1 MNHSTVDHSLLL
13 PSDGNNDNLAEREA
27 LIRRISSA
35 VHSSLDSD
43 KVLQTIVNEL
53 GTALS
58 VCRCRLALFPEE
70 PLPDAIPIT
79 HEFIAECCANRYPL
93 PQTINTKNNPA
104 MDAVLASTSPVA
116 VYDTTADPRLGHL
129 VGKYLASQIRSL
141 MSHAIRVDEKPI
153 GIFSVHKCEHHQWR
167 QWEIEVVQAVTEQA
181 AVSIRQ
187 AQLYKEATE
196 AVTRANL
203 VNHIVASIRRSLN
216 LDEIL
221 QIACNELGQAFH
233 CNRAY
238 FCTISKHKANIVA
251 QWLSHDSLAL
261 STLRLEPNNFVIEY
275 LDKTR
280 QTLVI
285 DNLVAFIA
293 GNPEKAARV
302 NFWQN
307 NCPTKSSLVCPVF
320 LDNQLWGALVI
331 SQTDAYRK
339 WSRHEIELAEVVKA
353 QIEVAIKHCQL
364 FEEAQQATKVESFIR
379 QITQS
384 INQTSRLQE
393 IYHTV
398 AIEIGKYLAIDS
410 VTISR
415 LYEEKESW
423 DIECAFSKGKLF
435 TPLQRSFTFTEL
447 RHLTIQLQD
456 DFIICNDVEKDE
468 FVRPYLD
475 TLLRPGGINAF
486 ISVNLQY
493 NESPRISITAFSKSG
508 PRQWNEQEKSILRA
522 AANQMLIAVDRAEL
536 FEQVSHGRD
545 QWEST
550 FDALADGLLIFDQD
564 GLLIRANE
572 AAAALEGLSIQN
584 MIGQK
589 CCSLMQGIEEDSC
602 RVSQVIRT
610 GTPVTFEVTPEKL
623 ARPVL
628 VTISPIRKKLSY
640 VQDHTPLAPEAFPSE
655 SLNKVRGAVCIV
667 RELSELRAAEATARA
682 QRGFLIKLIEHA
694 NDAIFALSP
703 DGKLIWCNDQFVK
716 LSGVTRRELS
726 DSGYLKLIPAD
737 KKEMVE
743 RHFYQ
748 ALVGESL
755 NLELRTEDSNGED
768 MLLLI
773 TFTPI
778 FDEGQV
784 TSLLLIARD
793 ITEEKLAS
801 DRAQQAEKMRALGQI
816 TAGVAHNFNNILAA
830 ILGHAQ
836 LLKRNAKEE
845 RLASQASIIER
856 AALDGAEMV
865 KRIQSF
871 GNQQKDAGYEPID
884 INQMIQDSIN
894 LTKVRW
900 QGEALA
906 RGLFYQV
913 ETGFKPM
920 PIVRGSSSEIKEVFV
935 NIILNSL
942 DAMPAG
948 GTLHIA
954 TLTDED
960 FAIVQF
966 TDSGVGMSEEVRKRI
981 FEPFFTTKGPL
992 GTGLGLA
999 VSYSA
1004 IERHGGRLEVSST
1017 LGQGSTF
1024 TIFLPLTEGRETL
1037 VFQPEQ
1043 TQGISLESTNI
1054 LVIDDDHKVREALV
1068 EMLRVLGYNAE
1079 EAAGGKQGIEKL
1091 EKENF
1096 EVVLTDLS
1104 MPEMDGWAVAAEV
1117 RRRWPDMKIVLIT
1130 GYSSQ
1135 DKLFEENHG
1144 LLNDMI
1150 SKPVRL
1156 EELSLKI
1163 NQVIKQK

>member
-1 MNHSTVDHSLLL
+1 MNNPTGDNLLSS
-13 PSDGNNDNLAEREA
+13 PSNAKSDNLAEREA
-27 LIRRISSA
+27 LIRKISSA
-35 VHSSLDSD
+35 IHSSLDSD

-58 VCRCRLALFPEE
+58 VCRCRLALFSEG
-70 PLPDAIPIT
+70 PLPDSIPIT
-79 HEFIAECCANRYPL
+79 HEFIAACCANRYPL
-93 PQTINTKNNPA
+93 PQVINTKNNPA
-104 MDAVLASTSPVA
+104 MDAVLASESPMA
-116 VYDTTADPRLGHL
+116 VYDTTEDPRLGHL
-129 VGKYLASQIRSL
+129 VDKYLASQIRSL
-141 MSHAIRVDEKPI
+141 MSHTIRLGGKPI

-181 AVSIRQ
+181 AVAIRQ

-196 AVTRANL
+196 AATRANL
-203 VNHIVASIRRSLN
+203 VNHIVAAIRGSLN
-216 LDEIL
+216 LNEIL
-221 QIACNELGQAFH
+221 QTASEELGQALNS
-233 CNRAY
+233 NRAY
-238 FCTISKHKANIVA
+238 FCTFSADEVNIVA
-251 QWLSHDSLAL
+251 QAVTEPSLTL
-261 STLRLEPNNFVIEY
+261 STLHLEPNNFIVQY
-275 LDKTR
+275 LNETR

-285 DNLVAFIA
+285 DNLATFVAE
-293 GNPEKAARV
+293 NPEKAARV

-307 NCPTKSSLVCPVF
+307 NQLTKSSVSCPIFV
-320 LDNQLWGALVI
+320 DDQLWGAVVI

-339 WSRHEIELAEVVKA
+339 WSRNEIELVEAVKA

-364 FEEAQQATKVESFIR
+364 FEEAQQATKVEALIR

-384 INQTSRLQE
+384 INQTSRLTE
-393 IYHTV
+393 IYDTV
-398 AIEIGKYLAIDS
+398 ALELGKYLAIDS
-410 VTISR
+410 LVITR
-415 LYEEKESW
+415 LDEERGCW
-423 DIECAFSKGKLF
+423 DIQCAFSNGQVF
-435 TPLQRSFTFTEL
+435 TPLQRSFKLEEVEY
-447 RHLTIQLQD
+447 LTAQLKD
-456 DFIICNDVEKDE
+456 GFVISNDVEKDE
-468 FVRPYLD
+468 FVKPYLD
-475 TLLRPGGINAF
+475 TMMRPGGINAF

-493 NESPRISITAFSKSG
+493 EDTPRITISAFSKSG

-536 FEQVSHGRD
+536 FEQVSHGKD

-550 FDALADGLLIFDQD
+550 FDALTDGLLIFDHD

-572 AAAALEGLSIQN
+572 AAAALEGLSIQA
-584 MIGQK
+584 MIGRK
-589 CCSLMQGIEEDSC
+589 CCSLMQGIEEDNC
-602 RVSQVIRT
+602 QVSQVIGT
-610 GTPVTFEVTPEKL
+610 GRPITFEVTPEKL

-628 VTISPIRKKLSY
+628 VTISPIRKKFSY
-640 VQDHTPLAPEAFPSE
+640 ASQNNNHVVEISGAEVQE
-655 SLNKVRGAVCIV
+655 VRGAVCIV
-667 RELSELRAAEATARA
+667 RDLSELRAAEATARA

-716 LSGVTRRELS
+716 LSGITRRELS
-726 DSGYLKLIPAD
+726 DLGYQKLIPPD
-737 KKEMVE
+737 EKEMVE

-748 ALVGESL
+748 ALAGESL
-755 NLELRTEDSNGED
+755 NLELRTVDNSGED

-801 DRAQQAEKMRALGQI
+801 ERTQQAEKMRALGQI

-836 LLKRNAKEE
+836 LLKRNVTEE

-865 KRIQSF
+865 KRIQAF

-913 ETGFKPM
+913 DTELKAL
-920 PIVRGSSSEIKEVFV
+920 PIVRGSSSEIREVFV

-948 GTLHIA
+948 GTLHILTA
-954 TLTDED
+954 TDED
-960 FAIVQF
+960 SVIVQF
-966 TDSGVGMSEEVRKRI
+966 TDSGVGMSEDVRKRI

-1024 TIFLPLTEGRETL
+1024 TIFLPLTESKEML
-1037 VFQPEQ
+1037 IFQPQ
-1043 TQGISLESTNI
+1043 QPQGISLESINI
-1054 LVIDDDHKVREALV
+1054 LVIDDDNKVRAALV
-1068 EMLRVLGYNAE
+1068 EMLRVLGYKVE
-1079 EAAGGKQGIEKL
+1079 EAASGRQGIEKI
-1091 EKENF
+1091 EKESF
-1096 EVVLTDLS
+1096 ELVLTDLS
-1104 MPEMDGWAVAAEV
+1104 MPEMDGWAVASEV
-1117 RRRWPDMKIVLIT
+1117 RRRWPDIKIVLIT
-1130 GYSSQ
+1130 GYSSK
-1135 DKLFEENHG
+1135 DCLFEENHS

>member
-1 MNHSTVDHSLLL
+1 MKN
-13 PSDGNNDNLAEREA
+13 SDGDNQLLQPVNGKHDNLAEREA
-27 LIRRISSA
+27 LIRKISSA

-43 KVLQTIVNEL
+43 KVLHTIVNEL

-58 VCRCRLALFPEE
+58 VCRCRLALFSEE
-70 PLPDAIPIT
+70 PLPETIPIT

-93 PQTINTKNNPA
+93 PQVINTKNNPA
-104 MDAVLASTSPVA
+104 MEAVLASESPLA
-116 VYDTTADPRLGHL
+116 IYDTTGDIRLGHL
-129 VGKYLASQIRSL
+129 VDKYLASQIRSL
-141 MSHAIRVDEKPI
+141 MSHTIRLDGKPI
-153 GIFSVHKCEHHQWR
+153 GIFSVHKCENHQWLK
-167 QWEIEVVQAVTEQA
+167 WEIEVVQAVTEQA
-181 AVSIRQ
+181 AVAIRQ
-187 AQLYKEATE
+187 AQLYREATE

-203 VNHIVASIRRSLN
+203 VNHIVASIRGSLN

-221 QIACNELGQAFH
+221 QTASEELSQALNS
-233 CNRAY
+233 NRAY
-238 FCTISKHKANIVA
+238 FCTFSTDEVNIIAQTVSDPSLSLSKMY
-251 QWLSHDSLAL
+251 
-261 STLRLEPNNFVIEY
+261 LEPNNFIVQY
-275 LDKTR
+275 LNETR
-280 QTLVI
+280 HTLII
-285 DNLVAFIA
+285 DNLANFVAE
-293 GNPEKAARV
+293 NPDKAARV

-307 NCPTKSSLVCPVF
+307 NQLTKSSVTCPVF
-320 LDNQLWGALVI
+320 VDEQLWGAVVI
-331 SQTDAYRK
+331 SQTDGYRK
-339 WSRHEIELAEVVKA
+339 WSRNEIELVEVVKA

-364 FEEAQQATKVESFIR
+364 FEEAQQATKVEALIR

-393 IYHTV
+393 IYETV
-398 AIEIGKYLAIDS
+398 AIELGKYLAIDS
-410 VTISR
+410 LVITR
-415 LYEEKESW
+415 LDEEM
-423 DIECAFSKGKLF
+423 ECWNIQCAYSNGQTF
-435 TPLQRSFTFTEL
+435 TPLQQSYR
-447 RHLTIQLQD
+447 LTDVEYLTSQLKD
-456 DFIICNDVEKDE
+456 GFVISNDVEKDE
-468 FVRPYLD
+468 FVKPYLD
-475 TLLRPGGINAF
+475 TLMRPGGINAF

-493 NESPRISITAFSKSG
+493 EDTPRITITAFSKSG
-508 PRQWNEQEKSILRA
+508 PRHWNEQEKSILRA

-536 FEQVSHGRD
+536 FEQVSQGKD

-550 FDALADGLLIFDQD
+550 FDALTDGLLIFDKD

-572 AAAALEGLSIQN
+572 AAAALEGVSIGE
-584 MIGQK
+584 MIGRK
-589 CCSLMQGIEEDSC
+589 CCSLMQGIEEDNC
-602 RVSQVIRT
+602 QVSLVLRT
-610 GTPVTFEVTPEKL
+610 GRPITFEVTPERL

-628 VTISPIRKKLSY
+628 VTISPIGKKFSTLQQ
-640 VQDHTPLAPEAFPSE
+640 VNGQASE
-655 SLNKVRGAVCIV
+655 NSRSAEGEVRGAVCIV
-667 RELSELRAAEATARA
+667 RDLSELRAAEATARA
-682 QRGFLIKLIEHA
+682 QRGFLVKLIEHA

-716 LSGVTRRELS
+716 LSGITRKELS
-726 DSGYLKLIPAD
+726 DLGYQRLIPSHGR
-737 KKEMVE
+737 ELVE

-748 ALVGESL
+748 ALSGESQ
-755 NLELRTEDSNGED
+755 NLELRTLDQTGED

-836 LLKRNAKEE
+836 LLKRNVTEE

-871 GNQQKDAGYEPID
+871 GNQQMDAGYEPID
-884 INQMIQDSIN
+884 INQLVQDSIS

-906 RGLFYQV
+906 RGLAYQV
-913 ETGFKPM
+913 DTDLQSL

-948 GTLHIA
+948 GTLRIA
-954 TLTDED
+954 TAADED
-960 FAIVQF
+960 SAIIQF

-1004 IERHGGRLEVSST
+1004 IERHGGRLEVSSA

-1024 TIFLPLTEGRETL
+1024 TIFLPLTEGKEML
-1037 VFQPEQ
+1037 ILQPQ
-1043 TQGISLESTNI
+1043 QPQKIPLESINI
-1054 LVIDDDHKVREALV
+1054 LVIDDDSKVRAALV
-1068 EMLRVLGYNAE
+1068 EMLRVLGYHAE
-1079 EAAGGKQGIEKL
+1079 EAASGRQGIERI
-1091 EKENF
+1091 EQEQF
-1096 EVVLTDLS
+1096 ELVLTDLS

-1117 RRRWPDMKIVLIT
+1117 RRRWPSTKIVLIT
-1130 GYSSQ
+1130 GYGSRDS
-1135 DKLFEENHG
+1135 LFDENRS

-1150 SKPVRL
+1150 SKPVRI

-1163 NQVIKQK
+1163 NQVIRQK

>member
-1 MNHSTVDHSLLL
+1 LLH
-13 PSDGNNDNLAEREA
+13 PANGKNDNLAEREA
-27 LIRRISSA
+27 LIRKISSA

-58 VCRCRLALFPEE
+58 VCRCRLALFSED
-70 PLPDAIPIT
+70 PLPETIPIT
-79 HEFIAECCANRYPL
+79 HEFIAACCANRYPL
-93 PQTINTKNNPA
+93 PQVINTQNNPA
-104 MDAVLASTSPVA
+104 MDAVLASESPLA
-116 VYDTTADPRLGHL
+116 VYDTTADSRLGHL
-129 VGKYLASQIRSL
+129 VDKYLASQIRSL
-141 MSHAIRVDEKPI
+141 MSHTIRLDGKPI

-181 AVSIRQ
+181 AVAIRQ

-203 VNHIVASIRRSLN
+203 VNHIVGSIRGSLN

-221 QIACNELGQAFH
+221 QTASEELWQAL
-233 CNRAY
+233 NSSRAY
-238 FCTISKHKANIVA
+238 FCTFSTDEVNIVA
-251 QWLSHDSLAL
+251 QTVSEPAL
-261 STLRLEPNNFVIEY
+261 SLSKMYLESDNFIVQYLIE
-275 LDKTR
+275 TR

-285 DNLVAFIA
+285 DNLACFVAE
-293 GNPEKAARV
+293 NPDKAARV

-307 NCPTKSSLVCPVF
+307 NQLTKSSVTCPIF
-320 LDNQLWGALVI
+320 IGEQLWGAVVI
-331 SQTDAYRK
+331 SQTDGYRK
-339 WSRHEIELAEVVKA
+339 WTRNEIELVEVVKA

-364 FEEAQQATKVESFIR
+364 FEEAQQATKVEGLIR

-384 INQTSRLQE
+384 INQSSRLQE
-393 IYHTV
+393 IYETV
-398 AIEIGKYLAIDS
+398 ALELGKYLAIDS
-410 VTISR
+410 LVITR
-415 LYEEKESW
+415 LDEERSCW
-423 DIECAFSKGKLF
+423 DIQCAYSNGQRF
-435 TPLQRSFTFTEL
+435 TPLQQSFSL
-447 RHLTIQLQD
+447 REVDYLTSQLKD
-456 DFIICNDVEKDE
+456 GFVISNDVEKDE

-475 TLLRPGGINAF
+475 TLMRPGGINAF

-493 NESPRISITAFSKSG
+493 KNTPRITITAFSKSG
-508 PRQWNEQEKSILRA
+508 PRLWTEQEKSILRA

-536 FEQVSHGRD
+536 FEQVSQGKD

-550 FDALADGLLIFDQD
+550 FDALTDGLLIFDKD

-572 AAAALEGLSIQN
+572 AAAALEGISIEE
-584 MIGQK
+584 MIGRK
-589 CCSLMQGIEEDSC
+589 CCSLMQGIEEDNC
-602 RVSQVIRT
+602 QVSLVLRT
-610 GTPVTFEVTPEKL
+610 GRPVTFEVTPERL

-628 VTISPIRKKLSY
+628 VTISPIGKKFTYPQQGSGQATLHSGN
-640 VQDHTPLAPEAFPSE
+640 VGRE
-655 SLNKVRGAVCIV
+655 VRGAVCIV
-667 RELSELRAAEATARA
+667 RDLSELRAAEATARA

-703 DGKLIWCNDQFVK
+703 DAKLIRCNDQFVK
-716 LSGVTRRELS
+716 LSGSSRKELS
-726 DSGYLKLIPAD
+726 DLGYQRLIPPYAR
-737 KKEMVE
+737 EMVE

-748 ALVGESL
+748 ALAGESQ
-755 NLELRTEDSNGED
+755 NLELRTLDHAGED

-778 FDEGQV
+778 SDEGQV

-801 DRAQQAEKMRALGQI
+801 ERAQQAEKMRALGQI

-836 LLKRNAKEE
+836 LLKRSVTEE

-871 GNQQKDAGYEPID
+871 GNQQMDAGYEPID
-884 INQMIQDSIN
+884 INQLVQDSIS

-906 RGLFYQV
+906 RGLAYQV
-913 ETGFKPM
+913 ETDLQSL
-920 PIVRGSSSEIKEVFV
+920 PIVRGSSSELKEVFV

-948 GTLHIA
+948 GLLRISTA
-954 TLTDED
+954 TDED
-960 FAIVQF
+960 SLIVQF
-966 TDSGVGMSEEVRKRI
+966 TDSGVGMSDEVRKRI

-1024 TIFLPLTEGRETL
+1024 TIFLPLTEGKEML
-1037 VFQPEQ
+1037 ILQPQQPQRIPFES
-1043 TQGISLESTNI
+1043 ISI
-1054 LVIDDDHKVREALV
+1054 LVIDDDSKVRAALV
-1068 EMLRVLGYNAE
+1068 EMLRVLGYKAE
-1079 EAAGGKQGIEKL
+1079 EAASGRQGIERI
-1091 EKENF
+1091 EQEQF
-1096 EVVLTDLS
+1096 ELVLTDLS
-1104 MPEMDGWAVAAEV
+1104 MPDMDGWAVASEV
-1117 RRRWPDMKIVLIT
+1117 RRRWPSTKIVLIT
-1130 GYSSQ
+1130 GYGSKDS
-1135 DKLFEENHG
+1135 LLEENRS

-1150 SKPVRL
+1150 SKPVRI

-1163 NQVIKQK
+1163 NQVIRQK